1 MNSGMDEEFL
11 LAVNGEWDALLAAL
25 RLNRMLA
32 HHVDANGMT
41 LLHWVCLH
49 HNIPTEVLIKIVF
62 ANPHAVHMRN
72 EAGHVPIDLAVQAEC
87 EERILEVLRAADSTR
102 HGGEPEPSPL
112 PQSTPRDRRGLP
124 YSPASRSQATST
136 NTYGQQYAEEDLT
149 FEHPRYYH
157 HQERRAGSARSPAH
171 SDQASLEQFA
181 LTTRKQLH
189 SVYSGSQ
196 RGGHH
201 PHSKSMSFADD
212 RLQHRHNHD
221 AMSVSEYPSYGVDTT
236 SDSQLMQ
243 APRSDTTKWRTKAA
257 AVKSSFPP
265 RWKQSRCCYV
275 CTLPFS
281 MMKRRHHCRNCG
293 HSVCGQHSTNRV
305 ALPKFNLLDPQRVCD
320 QCFLA
325 GRHLAVSAVAPSTAS
340 QAAAPAADTFDRFRT
355 NSYSTRQV

>member
-1 MNSGMDEEFL
+1 MDEEFL

-112 PQSTPRDRRGLP
+112 PQSTPQDQDRRGLP
-124 YSPASRSQATST
+124 YSPTSRSQATST

-149 FEHPRYYH
+149 FDHPRYFH
-157 HQERRAGSARSPAH
+157 PQDRRVGSTRSPAH
-171 SDQASLEQFA
+171 SDQPSLEQFA

-196 RGGHH
+196 RGAH

-212 RLQHRHNHD
+212 RLVQHRHNHD
-221 AMSVSEYPSYGVDTT
+221 ALSVSEFPSYGVDST

-243 APRSDTTKWRTKAA
+243 APRTEKKWRTKAA
-257 AVKSSFPP
+257 TVKSSFPP
-265 RWKQSRCCYV
+265 RWKQARSCYV

-293 HSVCGQHSTNRV
+293 HSVCSQHSTNRV
-305 ALPKFNLLDPQRVCD
+305 ALPKFNLIDPQRVCD

-325 GRHLAVSAVAPSTAS
+325 GRHLSVS
-340 QAAAPAADTFDRFRT
+340 AAAPSSTSQQDNYRT
-355 NSYSTRQV
+355 NSYSNRQQV